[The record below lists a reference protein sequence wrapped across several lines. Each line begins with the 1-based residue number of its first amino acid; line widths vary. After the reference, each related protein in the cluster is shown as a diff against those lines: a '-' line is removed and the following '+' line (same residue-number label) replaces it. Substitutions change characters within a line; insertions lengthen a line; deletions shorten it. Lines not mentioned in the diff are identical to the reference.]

1 MYYSLLFLK
10 MEEKRKSDRVKNALC
25 FVPFFAI
32 IIYFIEKNKTER
44 ITKNIIYAVFLLVFF
59 IILPI
64 LPLLSFWFTW
74 IIYLFISI
82 FLVYKSYIWEDVDFE
97 FIDKIFLKK

>member
-1 MYYSLLFLK
+1 
-10 MEEKRKSDRVKNALC
+10 MEEKRKSDRVKNAMC

-32 IIYFIEKNKTER
+32 VIHFVEKDKTER
-44 ITKNIIYAVFLLVFF
+44 IKKNIVYAIVLLVFF
-59 IILPI
+59 TILPI

-74 IIYLFISI
+74 LMYLFTSG

-97 FIDKIFLKK
+97 FLDNIFLKK